1 MSAERLWQ
9 QMRSGTACERSGSDV
24 WHVPRVQM
32 DVFPLES
39 CSNSDWLSPFSLPLM
54 RHTACL
60 RDRGDEWLV
69 AVAWERERRDRR
81 EREER
86 ERGEEREERER
97 ESEREKAYIAF
108 LRRARLWNSNRASV
122 GWCLQTTGEKKIWI
136 LWWNL
141 FECYRQ
147 KSNSLMEMSNVSPWK
162 QWKWVSNRT
171 RVSCRMWPDLPRD
184 QSLNQKSEIWGWR
197 SKYLFYF
204 TLFYI
209 LFYRSIVVLLFSC
222 IMDCIIEASFGYV
235 NNSIN

>member
-1 MSAERLWQ
+1 MTCA
-9 QMRSGTACERSGSDV
+9 
-24 WHVPRVQM
+24 
-32 DVFPLES
+32 S
-39 CSNSDWLSPFSLPLM
+39 CSDGCVSFGKLQQFRLIESILSATNAPHGMFKGQRGWMTGSSG
-54 RHTACL
+54 L
-60 RDRGDEWLV
+60 R
-69 AVAWERERRDRR
+69 ERERRDRR
-81 EREER
+81 ERERR
-86 ERGEEREERER
+86 ERGER

-147 KSNSLMEMSNVSPWK
+147 KSNSLMEMPNVSPWK
-162 QWKWVSNRT
+162 QWKWVSNFT

-222 IMDCIIEASFGYV
+222 IMDCIIDASFGYV